1 MFKLIRFPDV
11 ISMLNGFFGISALF
25 VIIFDFSLNSLK
37 FHLAFSFILLGLLA
51 DGLDG
56 ILARRYGKGELGE
69 YFEAMSDMVTMG
81 VAPIVFISLFL
92 FSSFQIDLFFILVF
106 WLVLL
111 FYLFG
116 AFVRLASFHPLKNK
130 KVFLGLP
137 ASAATML
144 VLSTTFLAPSFEIIL
159 LITLIAAVLM
169 IVPFSFPKPTK
180 MMNMITLA
188 VVLLTVIFGFFIP
201 LMYLFLLISVIV
213 YIIGGQF
220 YLYTSSQTTQ
230 TLKKSSGLKK

>member
-1 MFKLIRFPDV
+1 
-11 ISMLNGFFGISALF
+11 MLNGLFGISAIFL
-25 VIIFDFSLNSLK
+25 IIFDSSLGSLR

-81 VAPIVFISLFL
+81 VAPIIFIALFL
-92 FSSFQIDLFFILVF
+92 FVTFQMSLITIIVS
-106 WLVLL
+106 WMALL

-130 KVFLGLP
+130 NAFLGLP

-144 VLSTTFLAPSFEIIL
+144 VISSTFITNTIEIIL
-159 LITLIAAVLM
+159 LITIIAAILM
-169 IVPFSFPKPTK
+169 ITPFSFPKPTK
-180 MMNMITLA
+180 IMNMVTLLI
-188 VVLLTVIFGFFIP
+188 VILTIIFGFYVHI
-201 LMYLFLLISVIV
+201 MYIFLFISVII
-213 YIIGGQF
+213 YIIGGQI
-220 YLYTSSQTTQ
+220 YLYISDQPS
-230 TLKKSSGLKK
+230 KR